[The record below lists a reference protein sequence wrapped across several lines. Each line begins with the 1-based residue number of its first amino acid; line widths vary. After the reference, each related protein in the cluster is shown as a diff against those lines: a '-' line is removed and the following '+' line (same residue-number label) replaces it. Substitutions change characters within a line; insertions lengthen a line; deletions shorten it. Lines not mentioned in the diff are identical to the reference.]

1 MKYLIACLGNIGA
14 EYSNT
19 RHNTGFR
26 VADELLGNTPDAFSA
41 NHLGSIAELKHKGR
55 TFIVL
60 KPSTYMNASGKA
72 VNYWLQAEKISIENL
87 LVIADDIALPFGTLR
102 LKGSGS
108 DGGHNGLKDI
118 IQVLNSN
125 LFARLRIGVGNN
137 FARGRQ
143 VDYVLGEWT
152 PEELQTLPAI
162 LTRAA
167 DAVKS
172 FATIGLAPTMTAFN
186 KTATCCSDQLPATS
200 DQLSGKQFDK

>member
-19 RHNTGFR
+19 RHNAGFR
-26 VADELLGNTPDAFSA
+26 VADELLGNTPDAFRT

-172 FATIGLAPTMTAFN
+172 FATIGLAPTMTVFN
-186 KTATCCSDQLPATS
+186 KAITS
-200 DQLSGKQFDK
+200 EQLSGKQFDK